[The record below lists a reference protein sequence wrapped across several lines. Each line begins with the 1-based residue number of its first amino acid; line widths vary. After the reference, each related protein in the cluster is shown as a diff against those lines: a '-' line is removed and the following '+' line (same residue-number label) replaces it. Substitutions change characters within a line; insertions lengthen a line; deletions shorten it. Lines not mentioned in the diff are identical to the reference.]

1 MKVEL
6 IGAGETVQ
14 VYESKSS
21 SRLLYS
27 GLKEGADV
35 PYECATG
42 TCGTCKVKRI
52 SGEFSWLWPEAPAR
66 ALLKSADDFLLCQC
80 AASTDLKIE
89 VRSKLKDLKEIA
101 QRPQWLTGEI
111 NNSAMVAPV
120 VMTFSVK
127 LSQPISFL
135 PGQFMV
141 IEFAGIQGGR
151 AWSMTN
157 EAKLTDTLDFVIKKK
172 PQGLLSDYLFA
183 KENLI
188 GLKANL
194 FGPIGKAV
202 YDGALDRDLVCIAGG
217 TGMAGMMSILSAFI
231 ASGAYLRNR
240 ADVFFGVRT
249 PADLFFEQ
257 ELKQFIEQSKGA
269 LRVIVAFSDAAASPE
284 FIAANPLLKFDQGF
298 VHEVAMRE
306 MEGHF
311 TPKTRA
317 YLAGPPPL
325 VDGALRMLLLKA
337 RLPATEILYDKFG

>member
-6 IGAGETVQ
+6 IGAGDTAQ
-14 VYESKSS
+14 IFESKTN

-52 SGEFSWLWPEAPAR
+52 AGEISWLWPEAPAR
-66 ALLKSADDFLLCQC
+66 ALLKSADEFLLCQC
-80 AASTDLKIE
+80 AASSDLKIE
-89 VRSKLKDLKEIA
+89 VRSKLKGIKESTR
-101 QRPQWLTGEI
+101 RPQWLTAHI
-111 NNSAMVAPV
+111 VAAATVAPG

-127 LSQPISFL
+127 LARPISFL

-141 IEFAGIQGGR
+141 LEFAEIEGGR

-157 EAKLTDTLDFVIKKK
+157 QSKLTDVLDFVIKKK
-172 PQGLLSDYLFA
+172 PQGLLSDYLFE

-188 GLKANL
+188 GLQANL

-202 YDGALDRDLVCIAGG
+202 YESELDRDLVCIAGG
-217 TGMAGMMSILSAFI
+217 TGMAGMMSILAAFI
-231 ASGAYLRNR
+231 DSGAYQRNC
-240 ADVFFGVRT
+240 AEVFFGVRT
-249 PADLFFEQ
+249 PADLFFEG
-257 ELKQFIEQSKGA
+257 ELSQFVEQAKGA
-269 LRVIVAFSDAAASPE
+269 LRVVVAFSDAAASAE
-284 FIAANPLLKFDQGF
+284 LIAKNPLLTFDQGF
-298 VHEVAMRE
+298 IHEVAMRM
-306 MEGHF
+306 MEGQF
-311 TPKTRA
+311 TSRTRA

-325 VDGALRMLLLKA
+325 VDGALRMLLLNA

>member
-21 SRLLYS
+21 NRLLYS

-52 SGEFSWLWPEAPAR
+52 SGEFSWLWSEAPAR

-80 AASTDLKIE
+80 AAVTDLKVE
-89 VRSKLKDLKEIA
+89 VRSKLKPIKEIA
-101 QRPQWLTGEI
+101 QRPQWLTSEI
-111 NNSAMVAPV
+111 NNSATVAPG

-141 IEFAGIQGGR
+141 LEFAGVQGGR

-157 EAKLTDTLDFVIKKK
+157 QAKLTDTLDFVIKKK
-172 PQGLLSDYLFA
+172 PQGLLSDYLFE

-202 YDGALDRDLVCIAGG
+202 YDGELDRDLVCIAGG
-217 TGMAGMMSILSAFI
+217 TGMAGMMSILAAFI
-231 ASGAYLRNR
+231 DGGAYRRNR

-249 PADLFFEQ
+249 PADLFFES
-257 ELKQFIEQSKGA
+257 ELRQFVEQSDGA
-269 LRVIVAFSDAAASPE
+269 LRVVVAFSDAPASAE
-284 FIAANPLLKFDQGF
+284 LIAKNPLLTFDQGF
-298 VHEVAMRE
+298 VHEVAMSE
-306 MEGHF
+306 MEGQF

>member
-6 IGAGETVQ
+6 IGAGETTQ
-14 VYESKSS
+14 VYESKAS

-52 SGEFSWLWPEAPAR
+52 SGEFSWLWAEAPAR
-66 ALLKSADDFLLCQC
+66 ALLKSTDDFLLCQC

-89 VRSKLKDLKEIA
+89 VRSKLKPLKA
-101 QRPQWLTGEI
+101 VDQRPQWLTGEI
-111 NNSAMVAPV
+111 YAAATVAPG

-127 LSQPISFL
+127 LSQPISFM

-141 IEFAGIQGGR
+141 LEFAGIQGGR

-157 EAKLTDTLDFVIKKK
+157 QAKFTETLDFVIKKK
-172 PQGLLSDYLFA
+172 PQGLLSDYLFEQ
-183 KENLI
+183 ENVI

-202 YDGALDRDLVCIAGG
+202 YEGELDRDLVCIAGG
-217 TGMAGMMSILSAFI
+217 TGMAGMMSILAAFI

-249 PADLFFEQ
+249 PADLFFVS
-257 ELKQFIEQSKGA
+257 ELRQFVEQSKGA
-269 LRVIVAFSDAAASPE
+269 LKVLVAFSDGPASAE
-284 FIAANPLLKFDQGF
+284 LIAANPLLTFDQGF
-298 VHEVAMRE
+298 VHEVAMRV
-306 MEGHF
+306 MEGQF

-337 RLPATEILYDKFG
+337 RIPATEILYDKFG

>member
-80 AASTDLKIE
+80 AAVTDLKVE
-89 VRSKLKDLKEIA
+89 VRSKLKPIKEIA
-101 QRPQWLTGEI
+101 QRPQWLTSEI
-111 NNSAMVAPV
+111 NNSATVAPG

-141 IEFAGIQGGR
+141 LEFAGVQGGR

-157 EAKLTDTLDFVIKKK
+157 QAKLTDTLDFVIKKK
-172 PQGLLSDYLFA
+172 PQGLLSDYLFE

-202 YDGALDRDLVCIAGG
+202 YDGELDRDLVCIAGG
-217 TGMAGMMSILSAFI
+217 TGMAGMMSILAAFI
-231 ASGAYLRNR
+231 DGGAYRRNR

-249 PADLFFEQ
+249 PADLFFES
-257 ELKQFIEQSKGA
+257 ELRQFVEQSDGA
-269 LRVIVAFSDAAASPE
+269 LRVVVAFSDAPASAE
-284 FIAANPLLKFDQGF
+284 LIAKNPLLTFDQGF
-298 VHEVAMRE
+298 IHEVAMRM
-306 MEGHF
+306 MEGQF

-325 VDGALRMLLLKA
+325 VDCALRMLLLKA

>member
-6 IGAGETVQ
+6 IGAGETAQ

-89 VRSKLKDLKEIA
+89 VRSKLKDLKENA

-111 NNSAMVAPV
+111 NNSATVAPG

-141 IEFAGIQGGR
+141 LEFAGVQGGR

-172 PQGLLSDYLFA
+172 PQGHLSDYLFA
-183 KENLI
+183 KANLI

-217 TGMAGMMSILSAFI
+217 TGM

>member
-21 SRLLYS
+21 NRLLYS

-80 AASTDLKIE
+80 AAVTDLKVE
-89 VRSKLKDLKEIA
+89 VRSKLKPIKEIA
-101 QRPQWLTGEI
+101 QRPQWLTSEI
-111 NNSAMVAPV
+111 NNSVTVAPG

-141 IEFAGIQGGR
+141 LEFAGVQGGR

-157 EAKLTDTLDFVIKKK
+157 QAKLTDTLDFVIKKK
-172 PQGLLSDYLFA
+172 PQGLLSDYLFE

-202 YDGALDRDLVCIAGG
+202 YDGELDRDLVCIAGG
-217 TGMAGMMSILSAFI
+217 TGMAGMMSILAAFI
-231 ASGAYLRNR
+231 DGGAYRRNR

-249 PADLFFEQ
+249 PADLFFES
-257 ELKQFIEQSKGA
+257 ELRQFVEQSDGA
-269 LRVIVAFSDAAASPE
+269 LRVVVAFSDAPASAE
-284 FIAANPLLKFDQGF
+284 LIAKNPLLTFDQGF
-298 VHEVAMRE
+298 VHEVAMSE
-306 MEGHF
+306 MEGQF

>member
-21 SRLLYS
+21 NRLLYS

-80 AASTDLKIE
+80 AAVTDLKVE
-89 VRSKLKDLKEIA
+89 VRSKLKPIKEIA
-101 QRPQWLTGEI
+101 QRPQWLTSEI
-111 NNSAMVAPV
+111 NNSATVAPG

-141 IEFAGIQGGR
+141 LEFAGVQGGR

-157 EAKLTDTLDFVIKKK
+157 QAKLTDTLDFVIKKK
-172 PQGLLSDYLFA
+172 PHGLLSDYLFE

-202 YDGALDRDLVCIAGG
+202 YDGELDRDLVCIAGG
-217 TGMAGMMSILSAFI
+217 TGMAGMMSILAAFI
-231 ASGAYLRNR
+231 DGGAYRRNR

-249 PADLFFEQ
+249 PADLFFES
-257 ELKQFIEQSKGA
+257 ELRQFVEQSDGA
-269 LRVIVAFSDAAASPE
+269 LRVVVAFSDAPASAE
-284 FIAANPLLKFDQGF
+284 LIAKNPLLTFDQGF
-298 VHEVAMRE
+298 VHEVAMSE
-306 MEGHF
+306 MEGQF

>member
-52 SGEFSWLWPEAPAR
+52 SGEISWLWPEAPAR

-89 VRSKLKDLKEIA
+89 VRSKLKPLKEVN

-111 NNSAMVAPV
+111 KNSATVAPG

-141 IEFAGIQGGR
+141 LEFAGVQGGR

-157 EAKLTDTLDFVIKKK
+157 QAKLTDTLDFVIKKK
-172 PQGLLSDYLFA
+172 PRGILSDHLFE

-188 GLKANL
+188 GFKANL

-202 YDGALDRDLVCIAGG
+202 YDGELDRDLVCIAGG
-217 TGMAGMMSILSAFI
+217 TGMAGMMSIL
-231 ASGAYLRNR
+231 
-240 ADVFFGVRT
+240 
-249 PADLFFEQ
+249 
-257 ELKQFIEQSKGA
+257 
-269 LRVIVAFSDAAASPE
+269 AA
-284 FIAANPLLKFDQGF
+284 
-298 VHEVAMRE
+298 
-306 MEGHF
+306 
-311 TPKTRA
+311 
-317 YLAGPPPL
+317 
-325 VDGALRMLLLKA
+325 
-337 RLPATEILYDKFG
+337 

>member
-52 SGEFSWLWPEAPAR
+52 SGEFSWLWSEAPAR

-80 AASTDLKIE
+80 AAVTDLKVE
-89 VRSKLKDLKEIA
+89 VRSKLKPIKEIA
-101 QRPQWLTGEI
+101 QRPQWLTSEI
-111 NNSAMVAPV
+111 NNSAMVAPG

-141 IEFAGIQGGR
+141 LEFAGVQGGR

-157 EAKLTDTLDFVIKKK
+157 QAKLTNTLDFVIKKK
-172 PQGLLSDYLFA
+172 PQGLLSDYLFE

-202 YDGALDRDLVCIAGG
+202 YDGELDRDLVCIAGG
-217 TGMAGMMSILSAFI
+217 TGMAGMMSILAAFI
-231 ASGAYLRNR
+231 DGGAYRRNR

-249 PADLFFEQ
+249 PADLFFES
-257 ELKQFIEQSKGA
+257 ELRQFVEQSDGA
-269 LRVIVAFSDAAASPE
+269 LRVVVAFSDAPASAE
-284 FIAANPLLKFDQGF
+284 LIAKNPLLTFDQGF
-298 VHEVAMRE
+298 VHEVAMSE
-306 MEGHF
+306 MEGQF